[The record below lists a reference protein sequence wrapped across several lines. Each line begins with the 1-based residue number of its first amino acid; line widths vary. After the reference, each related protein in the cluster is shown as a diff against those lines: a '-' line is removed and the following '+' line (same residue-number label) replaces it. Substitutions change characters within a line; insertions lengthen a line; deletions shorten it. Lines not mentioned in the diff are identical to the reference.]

1 MRLEWNLDLAA
12 IGELNLLTNWDPTTP
27 VPELLKREGPDQEVQ
42 RMLTAFSRGLDE
54 AVSFGTHVLEWTG
67 DVQPE
72 GDELVPPL
80 FLLRHVLELVDGISI
95 QIRHACV
102 DPCETQLRAL
112 LEASFGIR
120 FMLQDKSRKRSMA
133 FMVCRVH
140 RRLAVYHSLDVSTD
154 PGRVFARQLKS
165 DVAGLNIRLQ
175 DAPRVEPAVKNLES
189 LLARP
194 EYAEVDAEYQRTK
207 KKLKRTPPWYALY
220 DGPTTL
226 EQLAARV
233 NRPAT
238 YQVFYRHWSGRTHG
252 TGVVEGRLSPGQDGT
267 GAMIQLRFPIEA
279 QQVTQMALNLAL
291 GTYTD
296 FISELAPERKKAYG
310 EWYVGKLRPF
320 FKKLGE
326 KPFLTLSRQSGG

>member
-1 MRLEWNLDLAA
+1 MGLEWNLDLAA
-12 IGELNLLTNWDPTTP
+12 VGELNLLTNWDPTTP
-27 VPELLKREGPDQEVQ
+27 VPELLKREGPDQGVQ

-67 DVQPE
+67 DVQPG

-102 DPCETQLRAL
+102 DPCETHLRAL
-112 LEASFGIR
+112 LEASLGIK

-133 FMVCRVH
+133 FMVCRAH
-140 RRLAVYHSLDVSTD
+140 RRLAVYHSLDLSTQQGKTLAKKLKND
-154 PGRVFARQLKS
+154 P
-165 DVAGLNIRLQ
+165 AGMKVNLQ
-175 DAPRVEPAVKNLES
+175 NLPSVQPAIDNLES

-194 EYAEVDAEYQRTK
+194 EYAEVEVEYQRTK
-207 KKLKRTPPWYALY
+207 RNLKRTPPWHGLY

-226 EQLAARV
+226 EQVADCV
-233 NRPAT
+233 NRAAI

-252 TGVVEGRLSPGQDGT
+252 TGVVEGRLSPGKDGT
-267 GAMIQLRFPIEA
+267 GAMIQLRFPVEA

-291 GTYTD
+291 GTYMD
-296 FISELAPERKKAYG
+296 CLSELAPERKRNYE
-310 EWYVGKLRPF
+310 EWYAAKMRSFFQKLSVGPI
-320 FKKLGE
+320 
-326 KPFLTLSRQSGG
+326 LTVSRK